1 MTLKFMLENLDDTE
15 EATKTLYVKHDDGHF
30 YLDVD
35 GAVAKSKVDEFRD
48 NNIGLK
54 KDLEELNKKFEG
66 VNLEEYE
73 SLRDKAALD
82 DGKKRI
88 SMEKVDEIVAER
100 TGAMKTA
107 HSEELTGLNTQ
118 ITTQGSQLNGLLIDS
133 AVRDAAIAAG
143 VKKGAISDVVLRAQS
158 TFKVVEGKALAHDS
172 DGKVI
177 YGKNG
182 TDPLTAGEWIGGLR
196 TSADHLFEPNKG
208 GGAGGGDNSGGG
220 GGGNQQSREDMSPLQ
235 KIASGMKEE

>member
-1 MTLKFMLENLDDTE
+1 MLENLENQEDSV
-15 EATKTLYVKHDDGHF
+15 KSLYVKHDDGNF

-54 KDLEELNKKFEG
+54 RDLEELNKKFEG

-107 HSEELTGLNTQ
+107 HEEALAGLNTQ
-118 ITTQGSQLNGLLIDS
+118 ISTQGGQLNGLLIDS
-133 AVRDAAIAAG
+133 AVRDAAVSAG

-158 TFKVVEGKALAHDS
+158 TFKVVEGKALAHDV
-172 DGKVI
+172 DGKVL

-182 TDPLTAGEWIGGLR
+182 TDPLTASEWIGGLKI
-196 TSADHLFEPNKG
+196 SADHLFEQNKG
-208 GGAGGGDNSGGG
+208 GGAGGGSNSGGG
-220 GGGNQQSREDMSPLQ
+220 GGQQPNREDMSPLQ
-235 KIASGMKEE
+235 KISSGMKEN